1 MSYPAAVMMV
11 FLAALAIVALDVVLR
26 PVLRRTNAG
35 AGDRPAGSSLIGW
48 LRVAVNVAGFGC
60 LAAAV
65 VTGLSPAL
73 QNNGAMT
80 GDALITHVSVAP
92 PFAIAAVIVAVF
104 WANRNRFSAADWSRL
119 ISAGGWAAP
128 LRKLFFWISVVLAIP
143 TLVSI
148 LAAMFPIFG
157 TDDQQT
163 LVQIHRYCALFLAGS
178 GFLFAYFALMAWRE
192 GSQD

>member
-1 MSYPAAVMMV
+1 VSYPTAVTIV
-11 FLAALAIVALDVVLR
+11 SFAALAAIAADLL
-26 PVLRRTNAG
+26 
-35 AGDRPAGSSLIGW
+35 
-48 LRVAVNVAGFGC
+48 LRVAFRRTKAASPGARGGFVAWLRMAVNLAGLGC

-65 VTGLSPAL
+65 VTGFSPAL
-73 QNNGAMT
+73 QNNGTMT

-92 PFAIAAVIVAVF
+92 PFAIAAVVVAIF
-104 WANRNRFSAADWSRL
+104 WANRNRFSASDWSRL
-119 ISAGGWAAP
+119 TSPGACAAP
-128 LRKLFFWISVVLAIP
+128 LRKLFFWISVALAIP

-157 TDDQQT
+157 TDEQQT

-192 GSQD
+192 GSKD

>member
-1 MSYPAAVMMV
+1 MSYPTAVMIV
-11 FLAALAIVALDVVLR
+11 SLAALAAIAADVLLR
-26 PVLRRTNAG
+26 LVFRGTRTPDPSG
-35 AGDRPAGSSLIGW
+35 QTGVVRW
-48 LRVAVNVAGFGC
+48 LRVAVNLAGLGC

-73 QNNGAMT
+73 QGNGAMT
-80 GDALITHVSVAP
+80 GDALITHVTVAP
-92 PFAIAAVIVAVF
+92 AFAIAAVMVAVF
-104 WANRNRFSAADWSRL
+104 WANRNRFSVSDWRRL
-119 ISAGGWAAP
+119 TSPGACAAP
-128 LRKLFFWISVVLAIP
+128 LRKLFFWISVALAIP

-192 GSQD
+192 RSQD

>member
-1 MSYPAAVMMV
+1 VSYPTAVTVV
-11 FLAALAIVALDVVLR
+11 FLAALAIIAVDGVLR
-26 PVLRRTNAG
+26 LAFRHTKAAEHGVRGGFVA
-35 AGDRPAGSSLIGW
+35 W
-48 LRVAVNVAGFGC
+48 LRVAVNLAGLGC
-60 LAAAV
+60 LTAAV
-65 VTGLSPAL
+65 VTGVSPAL
-73 QNNGAMT
+73 QSNGAMT
-80 GDALITHVSVAP
+80 GDALINHVTVAP

-104 WANRNRFSAADWSRL
+104 WANRNRFSTSDWSRL
-119 ISAGGWAAP
+119 TSPGACAAP
-128 LRKLFFWISVVLAIP
+128 LRKLFFWISVALAIP

-192 GSQD
+192 RSQD